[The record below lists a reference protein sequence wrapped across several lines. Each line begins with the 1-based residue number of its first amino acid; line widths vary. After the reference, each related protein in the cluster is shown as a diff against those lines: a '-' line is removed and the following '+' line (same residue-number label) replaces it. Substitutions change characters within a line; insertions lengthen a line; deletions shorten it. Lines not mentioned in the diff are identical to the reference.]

1 MLAKQT
7 AEGRSGRWPRRA
19 GLALLAAG
27 ACVAAVALLGCG
39 SADSTADSGSAA
51 GAGAAANGS
60 AGATAHATA
69 SASPRR
75 SPSAKPKP
83 KPSAAEPGAGRASSA
98 GSAGG
103 TTRVVFVDVGQG
115 DAAIITSGSWA
126 GLVDG
131 GPAGSD
137 GKIEAALGRLGVRRL
152 STVFVSHMHAD
163 HIGGLPGVVAD
174 LRPRQAFVAGAVKS
188 SLASAFHAAGT
199 SVIQARR
206 GGRLRFGALRV
217 AVLSPAR
224 ISGDA
229 NGDSLVLLVTAGG
242 RRILFTGDCTGPNEA
257 AVGSLCARGPPI
269 DVLKVAH
276 HGSRYSS
283 TSGFLQDAR
292 PRTAVISVGVNSYG
306 HPAQETI
313 DRLRAGGARV
323 YSTQKDGSITVTVS
337 SGGAVTWSFARSSAQ
352 VTRGAARG
360 GGSGSSAAGG
370 SAAAGEGSGGR
381 ASGNTVVYV
390 TRTGECYHVKGCRYL
405 KSSCIA
411 MTLKKAKARGYR
423 PCSVCDPPR

>member
-1 MLAKQT
+1 MFAKQT
-7 AEGRSGRWPRRA
+7 AEGRGGRWPRRA
-19 GLALLAAG
+19 GFTLLAAG
-27 ACVAAVALLGCG
+27 ACVAAVVLLGCG
-39 SADSTADSGSAA
+39 SAGSTADPGSAA
-51 GAGAAANGS
+51 GAAAAANGS
-60 AGATAHATA
+60 AGATARATT

-75 SPSAKPKP
+75 SPTAKPKP
-83 KPSAAEPGAGRASSA
+83 KPSAAEPGAGRTYSA
-98 GSAGG
+98 GSGGG

-137 GKIEAALGRLGVRRL
+137 GKVEAALGRLGVRRL

-206 GGRLRFGALRV
+206 GGRLRFGTLRV
-217 AVLSPAR
+217 TVLSPAR

-306 HPAQETI
+306 HPAQETV

-337 SGGAVTWSFARSSAQ
+337 SGGAVSWSFARSSAQ